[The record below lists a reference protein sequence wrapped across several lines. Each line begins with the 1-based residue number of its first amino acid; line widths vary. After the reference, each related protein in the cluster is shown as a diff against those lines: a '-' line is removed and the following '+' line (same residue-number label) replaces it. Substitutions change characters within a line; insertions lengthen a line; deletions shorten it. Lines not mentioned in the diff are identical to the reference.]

1 MPLQLLRPEDL
12 EAYRSVQ
19 YSEEATRPDVEAE
32 ASAEHVS
39 RPELSPAT
47 ETKSTNGGDS

>member
-1 MPLQLLRPEDL
+1 MPLQLLTAEDL
-12 EAYRSVQ
+12 TVYCRLQ
-19 YSEEATRPDVEAE
+19 YSEEATRPGVEAE
-32 ASAEHVS
+32 ASAEHVI